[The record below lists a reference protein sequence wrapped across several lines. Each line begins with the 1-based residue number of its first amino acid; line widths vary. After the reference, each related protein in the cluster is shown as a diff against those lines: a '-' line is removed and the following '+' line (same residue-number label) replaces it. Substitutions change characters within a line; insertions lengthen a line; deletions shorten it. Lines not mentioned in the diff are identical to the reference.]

1 MGSLFLVML
10 VLHSAP
16 AEAATQRVHTFRDQE
31 FEFALEVE
39 QKPSAD
45 GASPFCEPRSVT
57 VRRKQDGR
65 ELQKLALEGIL
76 LECGV
81 APGELLIV
89 EDLDFDGRKDLRVL
103 RLLDARLQST
113 FDYWVYDKKSG
124 RFEKD
129 TRFEALSSPRFDART
144 RTITSVSRVG
154 AMDKTVE
161 KFRLLKNGKLE
172 LIFREETTQDALDGS
187 LLVTTG
193 RKVGGK
199 WVETT
204 RQVEE

>member
-16 AEAATQRVHTFRDQE
+16 AEAATQRVHTFRGND
-31 FEFALEVE
+31 FVFALEVNE
-39 QKPSAD
+39 RPSAD
-45 GASPFCEPRSVT
+45 DASVLCEPKSVT
-57 VRRKQDGR
+57 VRRKPDGQ

-76 LECGV
+76 LDCDVEPV
-81 APGELLIV
+81 ALLIV
-89 EDLDFDGRKDLRVL
+89 EDINFDGRQDLRVL
-103 RLLDARLQST
+103 KLLDARLQST
-113 FDYWVYDKKSG
+113 FDYWVFDKKTG

-129 TRFEALSSPRFDART
+129 ARFEALSSPHFDAKT

-172 LIFREETTQDALDGS
+172 LIFREETSQYGPDGS

-199 WVETT
+199 WIETT